1 MWSVITEIVRVLNES
16 AIYLL
21 VGFALAGVMHVLF
34 NQSKRFARL
43 LSARG
48 SRSVVLAALLGVPL
62 PLCSC
67 SVLPAGLALR
77 KQGASKGA
85 TASFLISVPETDV
98 VSIIMTYGLFGPLM
112 AVFRPLAAV
121 ITAIATGHLINLTE
135 HLHEPP
141 AAGRPEASGSPDAA
155 ETPTADTCCECSS
168 ECEPQ
173 PGIQAPGGLVG
184 RALRYGFVEFFDD
197 IVGTLVVGLVLGGVV
212 TALMPAFGLERFTGG
227 SLITMLV
234 MLAVGIPMY
243 VCATSSTPI
252 AAGLMAGGL
261 SPGAALVFLLAG
273 PATNMASLVV
283 LGKHLGRLPLVVY
296 LLSIAT
302 VSVLMG
308 LSLDAIVET
317 WSIPVLSAVAPTAGE
332 AAGPV
337 KIGAAI
343 LFTVLTCLS
352 LWRIRFLQR
361 IGNRITQTTGIR
373 LGRKTTMLVAAVAV
387 TGAY

>member
-1 MWSVITEIVRVLNES
+1 MWSVITETVRVLNES

-67 SVLPAGLALR
+67 SVLPAGLAQR

-85 TASFLISVPETDV
+85 TPSFMLKVPEKDV
-98 VSIIMTYGLFGPLM
+98 VSIIMTYGLLGPLM

-141 AAGRPEASGSPDAA
+141 AAGRPDASGSPDAA
-155 ETPTADTCCECSS
+155 EKPTADTCCECSS
-168 ECEPQ
+168 EGEPQ
-173 PGIQAPGGLVG
+173 PGVQAPGGLVG

-283 LGKHLGRLPLVVY
+283 LGKHRGRLPLVVY
-296 LLSIAT
+296 LLSIAA

-317 WSIPVLSAVAPTAGE
+317 ASIPVLSAVAPTARE
-332 AAGPV
+332 SAGPV

-343 LFTVLTCLS
+343 LFTLLTCLS
-352 LWRIRFLQR
+352 LRRIRFLQG
-361 IGNRITQTTGIR
+361 IGNRITRTTGIR
-373 LGRKTTMLVAAVAV
+373 LGRKTTMFVAAVAV